1 MHCASSCRSLLS
13 AILGHKDYK
22 ALTSGP
28 TKSRE
33 YYTYADLKAKVT
45 PVTHRVRAI
54 EKQLLEREEEE
65 QRGGARQQRAS
76 QGGGGGSSSSAVES
90 IASLPMEALP
100 PSPSSSSGASG
111 QPFVNGAPKQ
121 SRPPP
126 PPTSTKPSLNGAG
139 SATSPI
145 SPHRPGGKPG
155 MSSSMAARMAALYNA
170 GMEGAG
176 EHAGSLAANQSP
188 ASAHS
193 TGTSASSSS
202 DHGPSGSGTSA
213 RPASN
218 LKRSPA
224 IHHVNL
230 PSLAESH
237 GGQDQT
243 SPGAKWRQSLPQ
255 QPVSS
260 SSSPFENNQSL
271 PLPGSS
277 MAGTSLGT
285 SPSVYSQ
292 PSAAP
297 TPRDSGFSG
306 RALSPAKADDPSLN
320 ERPDSAPPAV
330 EHGVA
335 PASGPASTQHD
346 FASPPLRHAEPPSSR
361 PRLDTGDDLQ
371 ARFRALQRPSAA
383 APQSAAST
391 VDDSDFQNRFPDVD
405 QEGFDILPSQQS
417 AHDPIPRPYH
427 PAPQST
433 STAKGYSAPPGR
445 SRPGSISSV
454 RTEGTGGPH
463 DGRIGSGSFAGSGG
477 SGTGISSGVNGY
489 TSYQLAQAA
498 AAKPRP
504 PAPPGQSGSGTRSS
518 RPPLPKPP
526 SAPSLPNL
534 SSTSIQPAELWTYL
548 DYAQTHPSGPSAP
561 SILLLDVR
569 TRREFSSGRIKGQA
583 VCLEPFTLTPQ
594 SSAGSIES
602 SLIVSPDAESAW
614 FAERASFDLIVIY
627 DNRTKALP
635 RRSGSSSSAAGGFR
649 NAPLSLASTHQQSR
663 EGDTESAEAKALVVL
678 VSAIYEFN
686 FSDEGKRLKRSPMLL
701 VGGWEAW
708 VKEVGE
714 KGITRD
720 AQAPPSSAASSYS
733 QQTPPSAQPPSQLSA
748 KEQEYQA

>member
-1 MHCASSCRSLLS
+1 M
-13 AILGHKDYK
+13 
-22 ALTSGP
+22 
-28 TKSRE
+28 
-33 YYTYADLKAKVT
+33 
-45 PVTHRVRAI
+45 PVTQRVREI
-54 EKQLLEREEEE
+54 EKQLLEHEQEE
-65 QRGGARQQRAS
+65 QKGGVRQQRAS
-76 QGGGGGSSSSAVES
+76 QGGTSSSAVES

-100 PSPSSSSGASG
+100 PSPSSSAGGSG
-111 QPFVNGAPKQ
+111 QPFTNGAAKQ

-126 PPTSTKPSLNGAG
+126 PPTSTKPLLNGAG

-176 EHAGSLAANQSP
+176 EHAGTLAANQSP

-202 DHGPSGSGTSA
+202 DHGPSGSGIST

-230 PSLAESH
+230 PSLSEKHA
-237 GGQDQT
+237 GQDQT

-255 QPVSS
+255 QPVSGS
-260 SSSPFENNQSL
+260 SSSFESNQSL

-277 MAGTSLGT
+277 MAGNSLGT

-292 PSAAP
+292 PSAAT

-361 PRLDTGDDLQ
+361 PRIDTSDDLQ
-371 ARFRALQRPSAA
+371 ARFRALQRPLAT

-391 VDDSDFQNRFPDVD
+391 VDDDDFQNRFPDVD

-417 AHDPIPRPYH
+417 DHDPIPRPYH

-433 STAKGYSAPPGR
+433 STANGYSTQPGR

-454 RTEGTGGPH
+454 RPEGTGTAH
-463 DGRIGSGSFAGSGG
+463 DGSGRIGSGSFAGSGG
-477 SGTGISSGVNGY
+477 TGTGISSGVNGY

-504 PAPPGQSGSGTRSS
+504 PAPPGQGGSGARSS

-534 SSTSIQPAELWTYL
+534 SSTSIQPTELWTYL

-569 TRREFSSGRIKGQA
+569 TRREFSSGRIKGKA

-594 SSAGSIES
+594 SSASSIES
-602 SLIVSPDAESAW
+602 SLVVSPDAESAW
-614 FAERASFDLIVIY
+614 FSERASFDLIVIY
-627 DNRTKALP
+627 DSRTRALP
-635 RRSGSSSSAAGGFR
+635 RRSGSSSSASCGFR

-663 EGDTESAEAKALVVL
+663 EGDAESAEAKALVVL

-720 AQAPPSSAASSYS
+720 VQAPSPSAASSYS